1 MVRKKFKLTIKQSI
15 VLSLVVMMVASIFV
29 YYFSTDSH
37 VKVLSCKNN
46 YYLSDSEVYD
56 LANVSTKT
64 RIFLMPSIILEKRV
78 EKMPFVQSCDVSKKN
93 RKLTF
98 NVQEKLIIGYYV
110 KDNKNYALCQDGSSI
125 EIEEQYLN
133 MIVHFPLLSN
143 FNAKQR
149 KQLCEQFQKHH
160 KVLTRELIE
169 KFADYGF
176 NKAHAIAYGLIGYQ
190 LAYLK
195 ANYPLSFYGA
205 ILSNEQNSDVHKMEY
220 IAEAKKYQIR
230 ILPPS
235 INYSEHYFKQVEGD
249 LRFSLLAIKNVGQA
263 GYLAIVE
270 ERQKN
275 GLFKDIFDFVSRM
288 EGKKIT
294 SLMLE
299 SLIDAGAFDEFGL
312 NRATLKANLEKI
324 TEYAH
329 LKNMIGID
337 EPPILEIIKENKMV
351 RLELEKKALG
361 VYLTQHPLAYMKQKI
376 NQPILAV
383 ANLNEYVSKNVR
395 VLLSLSRVKVIV
407 DKKGNEMCFI
417 EGFDETG
424 NVEGV
429 VFSSTYQ
436 RYKTLLEKNKIVCIE
451 GKMNYRDKLSLVV
464 QNVKE
469 VNEV

>member
-149 KQLCEQFQKHH
+149 KQLCEQFQKHR

-169 KFADYGF
+169 KFAEIVPYKTSYDKNMFKITMQDGNIVYT
-176 NKAHAIAYGLIGYQ
+176 N
-190 LAYLK
+190 LK
-195 ANYPLSFYGA
+195 SIKMLS
-205 ILSNEQNSDVHKMEY
+205 
-220 IAEAKKYQIR
+220 KYQSVLTKLKGQSVCLVLDSTHSTIEKVNCDD
-230 ILPPS
+230 LNS
-235 INYSEHYFKQVEGD
+235 KQKVEKTEVTDENSSENTEVQEEQQPTED
-249 LRFSLLAIKNVGQA
+249 ESENQA
-263 GYLAIVE
+263 EWVYDD
-270 ERQKN
+270 N
-275 GLFKDIFDFVSRM
+275 
-288 EGKKIT
+288 T
-294 SLMLE
+294 
-299 SLIDAGAFDEFGL
+299 
-312 NRATLKANLEKI
+312 
-324 TEYAH
+324 
-329 LKNMIGID
+329 
-337 EPPILEIIKENKMV
+337 
-351 RLELEKKALG
+351 G
-361 VYLTQHPLAYMKQKI
+361 VYYHEAIGMYYDPNTDEYYDGNGTYYNWDEETQTFVEAY
-376 NQPILAV
+376 
-383 ANLNEYVSKNVR
+383 
-395 VLLSLSRVKVIV
+395 
-407 DKKGNEMCFI
+407 
-417 EGFDETG
+417 
-424 NVEGV
+424 
-429 VFSSTYQ
+429 
-436 RYKTLLEKNKIVCIE
+436 
-451 GKMNYRDKLSLVV
+451 
-464 QNVKE
+464 
-469 VNEV
+469 